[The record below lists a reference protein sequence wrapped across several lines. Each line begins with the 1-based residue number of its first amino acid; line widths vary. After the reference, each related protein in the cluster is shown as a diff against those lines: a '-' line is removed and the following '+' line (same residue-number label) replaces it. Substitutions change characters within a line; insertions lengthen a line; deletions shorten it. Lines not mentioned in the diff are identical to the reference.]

1 MWARS
6 ALSKYKIC
14 FSGVLF
20 DYAYLSEKQ
29 VLLLNVKNASG
40 GYEAEEMIT
49 MACDFDIPA
58 SKALAHQL
66 NEEETENIEDTVK
79 YWLANKADNKEKI
92 RKFRDE
98 NIYNFGKAGAA
109 AAEAIIQI
117 QKNLTSEVK

>member
-1 MWARS
+1 
-6 ALSKYKIC
+6 
-14 FSGVLF
+14 
-20 DYAYLSEKQ
+20 
-29 VLLLNVKNASG
+29 
-40 GYEAEEMIT
+40 MIP
-49 MACDFDIPA
+49 MECDFDIPA

-109 AAEAIIQI
+109 AADAIIQI